1 MSTGAGLVGRDQL
14 LAQLRRAAQD
24 AAAGRG
30 GLVLLTGE
38 AGMKNLLRLL
48 GVRGMAT
55 AMLGRLRAH
64 TPAHTP
70 AHQDGAVD
78 RSEPQ
83 PGNIP
88 GGTA

>member
-1 MSTGAGLVGRDQL
+1 VLTGAVPLEGYF
-14 LAQLRRAAQD
+14 AP
-24 AAAGRG
+24 
-30 GLVLLTGE
+30 
-38 AGMKNLLRLL
+38 KNLLRLL

-70 AHQDGAVD
+70 AHQDGAVEG
-78 RSEPQ
+78 SEPQ
-83 PGNIP
+83 PSNIP

>member
-1 MSTGAGLVGRDQL
+1 MRLLRVATALEAGRDAGGGVPPAR
-14 LAQLRRAAQD
+14 LADHFAP
-24 AAAGRG
+24 
-30 GLVLLTGE
+30 
-38 AGMKNLLRLL
+38 KNLLRLL
-48 GVRGMAT
+48 GVRGVAT

-83 PGNIP
+83 PSNIP